1 MRMKTQMTLCIAFL
15 LLLFGIKVPNLHV
28 PNNTTPNQN
37 TEISTYSILPPQI
50 DIY

>member
-28 PNNTTPNQN
+28 PNDTTPNQN
-37 TEISTYSILPPQI
+37 TGISTYAICPPQI
-50 DIY
+50 DNY